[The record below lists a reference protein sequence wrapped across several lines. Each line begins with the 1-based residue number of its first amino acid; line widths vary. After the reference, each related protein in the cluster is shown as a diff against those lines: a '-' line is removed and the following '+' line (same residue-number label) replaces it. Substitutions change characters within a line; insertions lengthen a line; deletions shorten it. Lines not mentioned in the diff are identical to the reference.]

1 MAAFLGEEAEGRA
14 LLRPLRELG
23 PQRDSFATVPPVVLG
38 DLAMDPLDPLP
49 LHSGHALLDELPA
62 KTIDAVLDAAGPDSG
77 RGPTITML
85 QFRQTGGALAREAP
99 GAGVRASLPGT
110 ISMFTLGVVPDEA
123 AHAEV
128 SAAVADVVN
137 AVASQRVGHYPN
149 FVEKPADASAFF
161 APEAWAR
168 LREIKA
174 RYDGGDL
181 FTGNHHIPLPE

>member
-14 LLRPLRELG
+14 LLRPLRGLG

-62 KTIDAVLDAAGPDSG
+62 KTIDAVIDAVGPDSG
-77 RGPTITML
+77 RGPTLTML
-85 QFRQTGGALAREAP
+85 QFRQMGGALAREAP

-110 ISMFTLGVVPDEA
+110 LSMYTLGVVLDEA
-123 AHAEV
+123 SHTEV
-128 SAAVADVVN
+128 RAAVADVEA
-137 AVASQRVGHYPN
+137 AVLPHRAGHYPN
-149 FVEKPADASAFF
+149 FIEEPTDASAFF

-181 FTGNHHIPLPE
+181 FAGNHHIPPAD